1 MLSVAFFIVMLSVI
15 MLDVVMLSVAFFTV
29 MLSVVKLDVVML
41 SAMAPH
47 FQPRQLFS
55 SEAKSYSCIFLCL
68 PGLGSEPWIFLFIF
82 IYFLLQRLPTTHIS
96 QVPLS
101 CRLRPN

>member
-47 FQPRQLFS
+47 FQPSQSFS
-55 SEAKSYSCIFLCL
+55 SEARSYSCIF
-68 PGLGSEPWIFLFIF
+68 
-82 IYFLLQRLPTTHIS
+82 
-96 QVPLS
+96 
-101 CRLRPN
+101 